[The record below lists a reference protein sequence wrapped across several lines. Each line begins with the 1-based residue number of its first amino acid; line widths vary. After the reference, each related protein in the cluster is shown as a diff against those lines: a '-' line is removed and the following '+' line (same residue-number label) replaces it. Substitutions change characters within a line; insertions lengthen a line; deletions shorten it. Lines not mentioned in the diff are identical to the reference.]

1 MYICFIY
8 YFIYNVHTRNYMAF
22 HIKIVRLFK
31 LAMKLIKLI
40 TFYFTIQNNWLIRL
54 YTCTLV
60 WLFGVNVIINKL
72 TLIPSEK
79 EQNRTKR
86 NSQAVNNC
94 YVNYYYSLKII
105 LNTLQICCAS
115 KSLSEKYIE
124 LYFFLKL

>member
-1 MYICFIY
+1 
-8 YFIYNVHTRNYMAF
+8 
-22 HIKIVRLFK
+22 
-31 LAMKLIKLI
+31 MKLIKLI
-40 TFYFTIQNNWLIRL
+40 TFYSNNTQLADD
-54 YTCTLV
+54 TLGIL
-60 WLFGVNVIINKL
+60 WFGCCLGVYVIINKL